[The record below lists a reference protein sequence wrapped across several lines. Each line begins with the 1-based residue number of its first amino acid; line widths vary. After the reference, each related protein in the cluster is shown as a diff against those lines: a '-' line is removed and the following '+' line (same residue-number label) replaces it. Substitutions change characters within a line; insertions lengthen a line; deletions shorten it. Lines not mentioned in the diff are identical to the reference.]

1 MVSEEGTERE
11 TGWSLFLFIVRAA
24 PFHGREEQTK
34 MSDTTNFQVSP
45 KEIEALIEK
54 AAKEPGL
61 KDIAAL
67 IRLSEEVTQI
77 DCIRAEMSAQPCFSQ
92 VTGTAGWLS

>member
-1 MVSEEGTERE
+1 MVSEKER
-11 TGWSLFLFIVRAA
+11 GAKPSWSLSGLSFGAGRSMVGGTDKNVRCA
-24 PFHGREEQTK
+24 
-34 MSDTTNFQVSP
+34 NFQVSP
-45 KEIEALIEK
+45 KYNQALIEK

-67 IRLSEEVTQI
+67 RRLSEEVTQI
-77 DCIRAEMSAQPCFSQ
+77 DRIRAECSPQPCFSQ